1 MTIYVTA
8 YYVYCKWTN
17 KAEYST
23 LESVNMAVFMFNNLP
38 TEKKKKNFEHWYNSL
53 FLDFLCVTVSW
64 GSGIART
71 VA

>member
-23 LESVNMAVFMFNNLP
+23 LESVNMAVFMFNNRP
-38 TEKKKKNFEHWYNSL
+38 TEKKKKKLWTL
-53 FLDFLCVTVSW
+53 VQ
-64 GSGIART
+64 
-71 VA
+71 